1 MRLTTLVN
9 DPSEHRH
16 TRFKLTKGNYAT
28 EAVLTSRSSATSLRY
43 PEINGRGMNSVP
55 HQRCMG
61 TGNSIWTSRTHQV
74 RRPLL
79 HQVVRIKALPVG
91 KHPTKFLRAEAQPP
105 SPLHTLI
112 TPSIHTTFRYTTF
125 STKKVFIKRET
136 THPAMTFG
144 TRSQSRF
151 SIWCGRR
158 SRRSR

>member
-9 DPSEHRH
+9 DPSEHRY
-16 TRFKLTKGNYAT
+16 TRFKLTKGNYTT

-91 KHPTKFLRAEAQPP
+91 KHPTKFLRAEAQPYP
-105 SPLHTLI
+105 RLLRVKRQAYTLRYYHTGFVCVCERLLI
-112 TPSIHTTFRYTTF
+112 
-125 STKKVFIKRET
+125 
-136 THPAMTFG
+136 G
-144 TRSQSRF
+144 Q
-151 SIWCGRR
+151 
-158 SRRSR
+158 